1 MRALAGEPA
10 DDQDACHTHVC
21 DAARRVGDAY
31 DDLLAA
37 PGTLPPGHEVWG
49 SIAGAARRVQAA
61 SDLLVAQRKLGFV
74 IQPFPDAAGLLR
86 AESDGLGRALR
97 SEADAVEHAG
107 DVAALEPE
115 PVAERRAAEAE
126 ALRSWGGRDD
136 AVVDAAI
143 GVVWTSEVLHAT
155 DLAVRDAATA
165 IAAVT
170 PES

>member
-1 MRALAGEPA
+1 M
-10 DDQDACHTHVC
+10 
-21 DAARRVGDAY
+21 
-31 DDLLAA
+31 
-37 PGTLPPGHEVWG
+37 
-49 SIAGAARRVQAA
+49 QAA
-61 SDLLVAQRKLGFV
+61 SDLLGAQRELGFV
-74 IQPFPDAAGLLR
+74 IQPFPDASRLLR

-136 AVVDAAI
+136 TVVDAAI

-155 DLAVRDAATA
+155 DLAVRDAASA

-170 PES
+170 PEP